1 MKPIT
6 LIAAIVLIFVATFA
20 FEYYA
25 NSQFEEAELVINDVL
40 ELETGVF
47 HQFSYVKE
55 ELVVGFYT
63 YSVVEQGDGYLL
75 TSESE
80 VSNEANTIELRAEY
94 SFSDALE
101 PEVYD
106 LIAINDDEP
115 TYIRSEITGDEI
127 ITYVTYQG
135 VTLNITDDYL
145 DGILFLEPNMPGF
158 WELLFS
164 SSTLEGGVKYRAN
177 IYVPQGAGIVP
188 INLVVN
194 REPQTVRVGE
204 EMLSCTVIKEA
215 DLDLAFY
222 LHKGELVQMRS
233 DDLNLVFMKVR

>member
-6 LIAAIVLIFVATFA
+6 LIAAIVLIFAATFA

-25 NSQFEEAELVINDVL
+25 NSQFEEADLVINGVL
-40 ELETGVF
+40 EFETGVS
-47 HQFSYVKE
+47 HEYSYIKE
-55 ELVVGFYT
+55 EVVVGSYT
-63 YSVVEQGDGYLL
+63 YSVVEQGDGYQLS
-75 TSESE
+75 SESE
-80 VSNEANTIELRAEY
+80 VSNAEDTIELSALY

-101 PEVYD
+101 PEVYE
-106 LIAINDDEP
+106 LTAITNGEP
-115 TYIRSEITGDEI
+115 TEIRSEITGDEI

-135 VTLNITDDYL
+135 VTLNITDDYM

-158 WELLFS
+158 WETLFS
-164 SSTLEGGVKYRAN
+164 SSTLEGGVKYSAN
-177 IYVPQGAGIVP
+177 IYVPQGAVIVP

-194 REPQTVRVGE
+194 REPQTVRIGE

-222 LHKGELVQMRS
+222 LHEGELVQMRS
-233 DDLNLVFMKVR
+233 DDLNLVFLKVR